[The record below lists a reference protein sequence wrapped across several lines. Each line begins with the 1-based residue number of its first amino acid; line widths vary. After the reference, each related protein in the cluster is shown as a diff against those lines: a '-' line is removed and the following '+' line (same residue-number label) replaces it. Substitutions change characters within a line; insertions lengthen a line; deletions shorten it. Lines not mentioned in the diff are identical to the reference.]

1 MGRWLKVKQ
10 IQTPKTGKPAPPW
23 LILLDWPLHRQ
34 ATNLTRAANSSNKA
48 AYKNGSTARAAVNI
62 ATSIIPKGTNI
73 LPALET
79 NTTANQK
86 PARRNIVTNKG
97 RSLLSKTNRRP
108 KTKKV
113 SLTVKVHGP
122 TWTSSVIGSFQA
134 IPAKN
139 NITPVPATTVSR

>member
-1 MGRWLKVKQ
+1 MNGMPKDRKIKKRSIPLPGAYPGWTRMGTQ
-10 IQTPKTGKPAPPW
+10 
-23 LILLDWPLHRQ
+23 
-34 ATNLTRAANSSNKA
+34 TRAANSSNKA
-48 AYKNGSTARAAVNI
+48 AYKNGSTARAAINI
-62 ATSIIPKGTNI
+62 ATNIIPKGTNI
-73 LPALET
+73 RPTWEI

-108 KTKKV
+108 RTKKV
-113 SLTVKVHGP
+113 SLTVKVNGP

-139 NITPVPATTVSR
+139 SITPVPTATVSR